1 MSKRYATE
9 TNSVKLTGI
18 IDSAPTYS
26 HTVFDEEFYNAF
38 ISIGRDRSENKDLVP
53 ITVSEKLINC
63 KELEA
68 GTTVTITGQFRSFN
82 KFDKESGK
90 RHLILSVF
98 CKDIEV
104 VDPAEV
110 EYENEIDLTGYI
122 CKDPTFRKTPKGRE
136 ISDILLAV
144 NRAYGKAD
152 YIPCIAWG
160 RNARYANNMEVGTHV
175 SIHGRIQSRTYS
187 KKIAENE
194 FEERVVYEVSI
205 ATIKPIV
212 EEVEP
217 EVEEETLLDNLD

>member
-1 MSKRYATE
+1 MSKRYETE
-9 TNSVKLTGI
+9 TNLVKLTGI
-18 IDSAPTYS
+18 IDSTPTFSHSVYGEDFYS
-26 HTVFDEEFYNAF
+26 AF
-38 ISIGRDRSENKDLVP
+38 VSIGRDRSENKDLIPVT
-53 ITVSEKLINC
+53 ISEKLIDC
-63 KELEA
+63 KELAA
-68 GTTVTITGQFRSFN
+68 GTTVTILGQFRSFN
-82 KFDKESGK
+82 KFDKETEK

-98 CKDIEV
+98 CKEIEV

-122 CKDPTFRKTPKGRE
+122 CKAASFRKTPKGRE

-160 RNARYANNMEVGTHV
+160 RNARYASNMEVGTHV

-187 KKIAENE
+187 KKIGENE

-205 ATIKPIV
+205 STIKPIV
-212 EEVEP
+212 DEP
-217 EVEEETLLDNLD
+217 KEVEEEVVLDDLD